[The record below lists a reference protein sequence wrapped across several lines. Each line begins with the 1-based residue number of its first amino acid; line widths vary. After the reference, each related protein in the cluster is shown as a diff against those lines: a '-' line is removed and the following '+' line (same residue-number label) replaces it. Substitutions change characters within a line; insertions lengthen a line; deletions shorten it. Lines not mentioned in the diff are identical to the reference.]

1 MAEQMRVRAPRP
13 PAAGFTLLEV
23 IIAMAVLAVC
33 LVPALE
39 ALRDTLGLLGIQET
53 MAMDEYALLAKS
65 EAVLAEGFTAL
76 DSAAAAA
83 GGPTTPTSY
92 SDLFTTADGRQL
104 TRNVYLWPM
113 DGDNADLD
121 ADLFTGTD
129 PGILY
134 VKVALAN
141 TPLYHEAI
149 AVRQ

>member
-1 MAEQMRVRAPRP
+1 MADQRRERAQRP
-13 PAAGFTLLEV
+13 PAAGFTFLEV

-39 ALRDTLGLLGIQET
+39 ALRGGLGLLGIQEG
-53 MAMDEYALLAKS
+53 MSMDDYALLAKS
-65 EAVLAEGFTAL
+65 EAVLAESFTAL
-76 DSAAAAA
+76 DNAAAAA

-129 PGILY
+129 AGILY

-141 TPLYHEAI
+141 TPLYHESI

>member
-1 MAEQMRVRAPRP
+1 MADPMSEREQRP
-13 PAAGFTLLEV
+13 PAAGFTFLEV

-33 LVPALE
+33 LVPAME
-39 ALRDTLGLLGIQET
+39 ALRGSLGLLGVQET
-53 MAMDEYALLAKS
+53 ISMDDYALLAKS
-65 EAVLAEGFTAL
+65 ETVLAESFTAL
-76 DSAAAAA
+76 DNAAAAA